1 MIVVLSALAC
11 QEINVH
17 LIRQN
22 MYLCE
27 LGGEGRSKG
36 KLYLTTLSMSNCL
49 YGRCWHNDL
58 TESVLGIYLVTLWP

>member
-22 MYLCE
+22 KYLDE
-27 LGGEGRSKG
+27 LGGEGGSKG
-36 KLYLTTLSMSNCL
+36 KLCPTTLSMSNYL
-49 YGRCWHNDL
+49 YGRCRHNDM
-58 TESVLGIYLVTLWP
+58 TESLLGIYLVTLWP